1 MEKCSHFSSLK
12 HCRFSLGTRGNVDKY
27 IKQFTEIFTE
37 EGRRAV
43 KITHQVIGQKPVI
56 THTHPPHTTSSAT
69 SAQSGVDS
77 AQAQSIITQA
87 TNRAT
92 SLAGQVCAKYKIRMH
107 SSMMRTALSI
117 RGGGGSAQ
125 PPPLDADLHLGCRP
139 FLDANP
145 SGHVTCDPCWETN
158 HPVNSMTGIK
168 TFPPQTSFAGGNKLP
183 LMHQTC
189 M

>member
-1 MEKCSHFSSLK
+1 MSHFSLLK

-56 THTHPPHTTSSAT
+56 THTHPPSTTSSAA
-69 SAQSGVDS
+69 SAQIGVDS

-87 TNRAT
+87 TNLAT
-92 SLAGQVCAKYKIRMH
+92 SLAGQVCAQYKISMH
-107 SSMMRTALSI
+107 SSVMRTARSLTVSRSI

-125 PPPLDADLHLGCRP
+125 PLPLDADP
-139 FLDANP
+139 PWMQTFILD
-145 SGHVTCDPCWETN
+145 VDP
-158 HPVNSMTGIK
+158 
-168 TFPPQTSFAGGNKLP
+168 PPQ
-183 LMHQTC
+183 M
-189 M
+189 

>member
-1 MEKCSHFSSLK
+1 MSHFSSLK

-56 THTHPPHTTSSAT
+56 THTHPPSTTSSAA
-69 SAQSGVDS
+69 SAQSSVDS

-87 TNRAT
+87 TNLAT

-107 SSMMRTALSI
+107 SSMMRTARSLTVSRSI

-125 PPPLDADLHLGCRP
+125 PPHWMQTPPWMQTFL
-139 FLDANP
+139 LDANP
-145 SGHVTCDPCWETN
+145 PWSCD
-158 HPVNSMTGIK
+158 
-168 TFPPQTSFAGGNKLP
+168 L
-183 LMHQTC
+183 
-189 M
+189 

>member
-1 MEKCSHFSSLK
+1 MSHFSSLK

-56 THTHPPHTTSSAT
+56 THTHPPSTTSSAA
-69 SAQSGVDS
+69 SAQNGVDS

-87 TNRAT
+87 TNLAT
-92 SLAGQVCAKYKIRMH
+92 SLAGQVCAKYKISMY
-107 SSMMRTALSI
+107 SSVMRSVRSLTVSRSI

-125 PPPLDADLHLGCRP
+125 PPPLDADPLLDADLHLG
-139 FLDANP
+139 
-145 SGHVTCDPCWETN
+145 
-158 HPVNSMTGIK
+158 
-168 TFPPQTSFAGGNKLP
+168 
-183 LMHQTC
+183 
-189 M
+189 